1 MGTTVPS
8 RFRRLAALIA
18 LFTSGMGISS
28 FSPVSAQAHGDRTRG
43 SRTLAGRI
51 PIVIETELGD
61 IRAELD
67 SARAPIT
74 VTNFLRYV
82 DAGLYDGA
90 RFFRSVRMDNQPDD
104 SIKIQVI
111 QVALSR
117 ENGRKEFP
125 PIRLERTSETGLR
138 HVDGALS
145 MARWGPDTGTSS
157 FSIVIGRQ
165 PSMDY
170 GGMRNPD
177 GQGFAVFGRV
187 TDGMELV
194 RRIQARPTEGQQL
207 VSPVRIL
214 TIRRK

>member
-1 MGTTVPS
+1 MKLSTLALALSSVLLPS
-8 RFRRLAALIA
+8 AL
-18 LFTSGMGISS
+18 L
-28 FSPVSAQAHGDRTRG
+28 SAQTAPGQV
-43 SRTLAGRI
+43 

-61 IRAELD
+61 IHAELD
-67 SARAPIT
+67 SARAPVT

-82 DAGLYDGA
+82 DAHMYDGA
-90 RFFRSVRMDNQPDD
+90 SFFRAVRMNNQPHD
-104 SIKIQVI
+104 SIKIQVV

-117 ENGRKEFP
+117 KYAREEFP
-125 PIRLERTSETGLR
+125 PIPLERTNQTGLH

-145 MARWGPDTGTSS
+145 MARWGPNTATSS

-187 TDGMELV
+187 TSGMKIVHE
-194 RRIQARPTEGQQL
+194 IQAGATRNQQL
-207 VSPVRIL
+207 LHPIL
-214 TIRRK
+214 IKRIRRVSGSGAPTPGTPPS

>member
-1 MGTTVPS
+1 MLALS
-8 RFRRLAALIA
+8 ALAALA
-18 LFTSGMGISS
+18 GPL
-28 FSPVSAQAHGDRTRG
+28 PAQTGPG
-43 SRTLAGRI
+43 QI

-61 IRAELD
+61 IQAELD

-82 DAGLYDGA
+82 DAHLYDGA
-90 RFFRSVRMDNQPDD
+90 QFFRSVRMDDQPDD

-117 ENGRKEFP
+117 ENSNSEFP
-125 PIRLERTSETGLR
+125 PIPLERTSETGLR

-165 PSMDY
+165 PSMDF

-187 TDGMELV
+187 TEGMNLV
-194 RRIQARPTEGQQL
+194 RRIQARPVKGQQL
-207 VSPVRIL
+207 SPPVRIL

>member
-1 MGTTVPS
+1 MRPLFSLLTLVALVSPAPGG
-8 RFRRLAALIA
+8 RLAAQ
-18 LFTSGMGISS
+18 TQ
-28 FSPVSAQAHGDRTRG
+28 P
-43 SRTLAGRI
+43 GRI

-61 IRAELD
+61 IQAELD
-67 SARAPIT
+67 SARAPVT

-82 DAGLYDGA
+82 DAHLYDGA

-104 SIKIQVI
+104 SIKIQVV

-117 ENGRKEFP
+117 ENADKEFP
-125 PIRLERTSETGLR
+125 PIPLERTNETGLH

-157 FSIVIGRQ
+157 FSIVIDRQ
-165 PSMDY
+165 PSMDF

-187 TDGMELV
+187 TDGMDLV
-194 RRIQARPTEGQQL
+194 RRIQARPTRGQQL
-207 VSPVRIL
+207 TAPVRIL

>member
-1 MGTTVPS
+1 MLRSSTLTALGGWAVLTPP
-8 RFRRLAALIA
+8 LAAQ
-18 LFTSGMGISS
+18 TS
-28 FSPVSAQAHGDRTRG
+28 
-43 SRTLAGRI
+43 AGQI

-61 IRAELD
+61 IQAELD
-67 SARAPIT
+67 SAKAPIT

-82 DAGLYDGA
+82 DAHLYEGA
-90 RFFRSVRMDNQPDD
+90 RFFRAVRMDNQPDD
-104 SIKIQVI
+104 SIKIQVV

-117 ENGRKEFP
+117 ASSGKELP
-125 PIRLERTSETGLR
+125 PIPLERTSETGLE

-165 PSMDY
+165 PSMDF
-170 GGMRNPD
+170 GGKRNLD

-187 TDGMELV
+187 THGMDLV
-194 RRIQARPTEGQQL
+194 RRIQARPTKDQQL
-207 VSPVRIL
+207 VQPVRIL